1 VRSRRAILWN
11 CVLLCVFTHLNNFCF
26 FLLQMS
32 SELKVS
38 VSVCLLRRVAQLSL
52 SVTSQVSYAQFTARD
67 ATRPNRHA
75 ASIYCTSALTE
86 NLKPEHADTESSIG
100 PFCVTRSIPTYE
112 LTDPTQPNPLQM
124 ENFGPTRPNPVQ
136 IAMELTV

>member
-1 VRSRRAILWN
+1 
-11 CVLLCVFTHLNNFCF
+11 
-26 FLLQMS
+26 
-32 SELKVS
+32 VS

-52 SVTSQVSYAQFTARD
+52 SVTSQVSYAQLPAPRD

-112 LTDPTQPNPLQM
+112 LTDPT
-124 ENFGPTRPNPVQ
+124 RPNPVQ